1 MLRLSDRLQ
10 GLSSSLTLDIT
21 ARCLALKKKGIDI
34 VNFAAGEPDFPTP
47 PFIRQATTRALEEGF
62 TRYTPVTGIPE
73 LKEAIVEKFRRDN
86 QLSYTPSQIVVSCGA
101 KHSLYNL
108 LQVLCN
114 RGDEVIFGSPYW
126 VSYPELVRLAGGT
139 PVTAPTEA
147 GHFFRLTRK
156 EIERHLTPKTKVLI
170 LNSPANPTGGVYE
183 KEELEEIAE
192 VATSKNLFVISDEIY
207 EKLIFDGKK
216 HYAIASFGQE
226 IMERTATVN
235 GVSKA
240 YAMTGFRIGY
250 FGAPLEVA
258 EAVGKLQSH
267 STSNPT
273 SLSQKAA
280 LAALT
285 GDQSDVVKMVNEFE
299 KRRDR
304 LYNGLKGIA
313 GFKPLRP
320 EGAFYIFCDVSS
332 FGFSSSELANR
343 FLDEARVATIPGEGF
358 GGDGYLRFSFATS
371 QEKID
376 EGLRNLAQWVKQIAR
391 H

>member
-1 MLRLSDRLQ
+1 MLRLSDRLE
-10 GLSSSLTLDIT
+10 GLSSSLTLDMT
-21 ARCLALKKKGIDI
+21 ARANALKKKGIEI

-47 PFIRQATTRALEEGF
+47 PFIRQATVRALEEGF
-62 TRYTPVTGIPE
+62 TRYTPSTGIPE
-73 LKEAIVEKFRRDN
+73 LKEAIVDKFKRDN
-86 QLSYTPSQIVVSCGA
+86 QISYTPSQIVVSCGA

-114 RGDEVIFGSPYW
+114 KGDEVLFGSPYW
-126 VSYPELVRLAGGT
+126 VSYPELVRLAGGI
-139 PVTAPTEA
+139 PVMAPTEA
-147 GHFFRLTRK
+147 NHSFRLTRK
-156 EIERHLTPKTKVLI
+156 EIERHWTPKTKVLI
-170 LNSPANPTGGVYE
+170 LNSPANPTGSVYD
-183 KEELEEIAE
+183 KKELEEIADL
-192 VATSKNLFVISDEIY
+192 ALLRNLFVISDEIY

-216 HYAIASFGQE
+216 HYAIASFGKE

-250 FGAPLEVA
+250 CGAPLEIA

-285 GDQSDVVKMVNEFE
+285 GDQSDVTQMAREFE

-304 LYNGLKGIA
+304 LYNGLKDLQGL
-313 GFKPLRP
+313 KPIRP

-332 FGFSSSELANR
+332 FGLSSSELANR

-358 GGDGYLRFSFATS
+358 GMEGYLRFSFATS

-376 EGLRNLAQWVKQIAR
+376 EGLRNIAQWVKQFDR